1 MKIWDEI
8 EKLKGQTLRTLDHRK
23 PFDIVDVTEHDVIV
37 RPHKSDIERQISRDA
52 IENAAKRLLAVGQLT
67 RTEVHAEFSEFN
79 PAYVAA
85 ILAELPNVKHSIRPI
100 KLWITN
106 KS

>member
-1 MKIWDEI
+1 MNIWGEV
-8 EKLKGQTLRTLDHRK
+8 EKLKGQTLRTLDQHK
-23 PFDIVDVTEHDVIV
+23 PFDIVDVTEHAVIV
-37 RPHKSDIERQISRDA
+37 CPHKSDAERKISRDE

-106 KS
+106 NT

>member
-1 MKIWDEI
+1 MNTWDEI
-8 EKLKGQTLRTLDHRK
+8 KKLTGQTIYTLDQRK
-23 PFDIVDVTEHDVIV
+23 PFDIVVVTEHAVIV
-37 RPHKSDIERQISRDA
+37 RPHKSEIERQISRDA
-52 IENAAKRLLAVGQLT
+52 IESALRRLLAAGEIT
-67 RTEVHAEFSEFN
+67 RTEIHSEFSEFN